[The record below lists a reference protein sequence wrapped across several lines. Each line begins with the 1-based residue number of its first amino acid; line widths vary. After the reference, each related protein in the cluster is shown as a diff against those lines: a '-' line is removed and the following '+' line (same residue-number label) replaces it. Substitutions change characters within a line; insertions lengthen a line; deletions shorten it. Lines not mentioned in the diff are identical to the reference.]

1 MNSHISSEVKYQL
14 SFSSIMQ
21 TLYKEPKVEGT
32 GIFADTYFEPVDKE
46 YMKTLSDVE
55 KAANEDKL
63 IDLFDNHPI
72 STEARQ

>member
-1 MNSHISSEVKYQL
+1 VTRGYFKNETHKKYIVSKVQTTSSL
-14 SFSSIMQ
+14 
-21 TLYKEPKVEGT
+21 
-32 GIFADTYFEPVDKE
+32 FADYYFAPVDKE

-63 IDLFDNHPI
+63 RDLFNNHPK